1 MLNFLLQF
9 EHVTVTSSSG
19 SMNMLP
25 TLEEE
30 VRGLFEGMAFF
41 GGEAFRFREDP
52 ADLRESRE
60 RDAFFAPER
69 PAFLIPERSF
79 FSAPDFLEIPRDF
92 DFPEAVPDVLRFRAP
107 DAAFLRFFMCLPDSG
122 LNIYVFCFL
131 RLCTF

>member
-30 VRGLFEGMAFF
+30 VRGLFEGRAFF

-52 ADLRESRE
+52 ADMRESRE
-60 RDAFFAPER
+60 RGAFFAPER
-69 PAFLIPERSF
+69 PALLIPERSF
-79 FSAPDFLEIPRDF
+79 FSAPDFWKSYAILTFRKPFRMSSGS
-92 DFPEAVPDVLRFRAP
+92 VLRMPHF
-107 DAAFLRFFMCLPDSG
+107 C
-122 LNIYVFCFL
+122 VFSCA
-131 RLCTF
+131 CPIAD